1 MNNDYCSDCNAPM
14 VWCVCGDD
22 GTGHCDY
29 VDVVCDFCGQS
40 YEMEQENESYV

>member
-1 MNNDYCSDCNAPM
+1 MDIDNWLIDLQLN
-14 VWCVCGDD
+14 GDD